1 MALIPDPDRQRLVA
15 LAQAALEAAVRGVR
29 APELPRDLD
38 TAASGVF
45 VSVYCGG
52 DLRGCLG
59 TLEMS
64 ESLPAVVVRLAAD
77 ASHRDERFAPIVPHE
92 LRDVTVEISVLTM
105 PELVGDP
112 DSIEVGR
119 DGLIV
124 EQGSRRGLLLPQVAV
139 EHEWDRSMFLAQ
151 TCVKAGLRPD
161 AWRQGATIWRFRA
174 EVFGDTLSEVES

>member
-1 MALIPDPDRQRLVA
+1 MGVIPTSDRRRFIA
-15 LAQAALEAAVRGVR
+15 LAQTSLEASVRGLP
-29 APELPRDLD
+29 APDLPRDLD
-38 TAASGVF
+38 AAASGVF

-52 DLRGCLG
+52 ELRGCLG
-59 TLEMS
+59 TLEIN
-64 ESLPAVVVRLAAD
+64 ESLAAVVGRLAAD
-77 ASHRDERFAPIVPHE
+77 VSHRDHRFAPIVLQE
-92 LRDVTVEISVLTM
+92 LRAVTLEISVLTP

-119 DGLIV
+119 DGLIA

-161 AWRQGATIWRFRA
+161 AWRHGATIWRFRA
-174 EVFGDTLSEVES
+174 EVFGGAE